1 MTRHKARTLCRNVP
15 RLADSLLLRGGA
27 NCSISGMLAVQVDQ
41 REAEDGEYLLWVVM
55 HRRLVEVLPRVNS
68 SGSSWCMKIDSQ
80 KRRLLRKLNEGAAA
94 AEKGPLARWL
104 GRRAGEIIDELES
117 AGVLVTVKA
126 GRKTYVV
133 AVWRWHEL

>member
-1 MTRHKARTLCRNVP
+1 
-15 RLADSLLLRGGA
+15 
-27 NCSISGMLAVQVDQ
+27 
-41 REAEDGEYLLWVVM
+41 
-55 HRRLVEVLPRVNS
+55 
-68 SGSSWCMKIDSQ
+68 MKIDSQ
-80 KRRLLRKLNEGAAA
+80 KRRLLRRLNEGAAA